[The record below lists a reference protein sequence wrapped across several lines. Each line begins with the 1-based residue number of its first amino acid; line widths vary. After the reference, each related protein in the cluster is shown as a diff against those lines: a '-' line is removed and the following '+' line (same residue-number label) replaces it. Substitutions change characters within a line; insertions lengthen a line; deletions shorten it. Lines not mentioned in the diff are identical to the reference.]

1 MNKMLFLYNPKSGAG
16 KIRNSL
22 ADLIEMFSENDYQVT
37 VYPTKAP
44 LDAIQ
49 YIEKNGTQVDEIV
62 VCGGD
67 GILHEALNGLGK
79 LIFRFL
85 WDVFRVEPS
94 MISPILMKSHLI

>member
-49 YIEKNGTQVDEIV
+49 YIEKWNSG
-62 VCGGD
+62 
-67 GILHEALNGLGK
+67 
-79 LIFRFL
+79 R
-85 WDVFRVEPS
+85 
-94 MISPILMKSHLI
+94 